1 MDYRALYRQSAPAV
15 VLILGFPKGEGSGS
29 KGSGSFVRQDGLIVT
44 NAHVVIDPRTKRP
57 WPDLTVYL
65 KPEKV
70 TGDDENDLKYPYPAE
85 VLAYDRDLDLALL
98 RTKKVPPHVA
108 TLIVG
113 DTEGIEVGEPTLA
126 IGHPEQGAL
135 WTLTTGQISGTIE
148 NFDGI
153 PGKHVFQMETSINRG
168 NSGGPLIDGHGF
180 MIGVN
185 TVMAR
190 QARDGLAIT
199 DVNFAVRAD
208 VVRKFVNDHAEQIPP
223 VPMEVARGNDGS
235 ASSPPSP
242 GGAPR
247 TTPPEMT
254 STPPSN
260 GRAGDTRKGVSAPP
274 SGVAVVAPPPP
285 QREQPSQP
293 SFLQPIP
300 GIPADLPPAG
310 VAPSA
315 KASRDVLPKPPAFRR
330 RHFRSPYPPGTVLTG
345 KALYEA
351 VRSRAED
358 AFEELERETSH

>member
-65 KPEKV
+65 KPERV
-70 TGDDENDLKYPYPAE
+70 TGNDENDLKYPYPAE

-98 RTKKVPPHVA
+98 RTKKVPPHVS

-223 VPMEVARGNDGS
+223 VPMEVARGEKVP
-235 ASSPPSP
+235 APPPSPP

-247 TTPPEMT
+247 ATPPEMT
-254 STPPSN
+254 SAPPPS
-260 GRAGDTRKGVSAPP
+260 GRPGHTRKGEPAPP
-274 SGVAVVAPPPP
+274 SGVAVVAPPPQKGEP
-285 QREQPSQP
+285 PAQPG
-293 SFLQPIP
+293 FLQPIP
-300 GIPADLPPAG
+300 GVSADAPPAG

-315 KASRDVLPKPPAFRR
+315 QDSRDLLPKPRPFHR

-345 KALYEA
+345 EALYEA
-351 VRSRAED
+351 VRSHAED